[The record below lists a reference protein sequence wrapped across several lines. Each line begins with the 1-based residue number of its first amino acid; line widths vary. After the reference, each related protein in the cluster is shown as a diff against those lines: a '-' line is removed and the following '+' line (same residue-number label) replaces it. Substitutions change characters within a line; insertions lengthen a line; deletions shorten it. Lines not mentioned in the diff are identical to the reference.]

1 MKKIHI
7 ILIVLFAA
15 LLMGLTALFGNLST
29 YQTINEAIGNKGKI
43 VSIVAQLDTT
53 QPMEYD
59 PIKNPNYFRFTIIDS
74 LCNTIPVVYHNAMP
88 TDFRKAEKLVLKG
101 KVEGTYFECKEI
113 LMKCPSKYE
122 DKEKL
127 QFANTKN

>member
-7 ILIVLFAA
+7 ILIILLAA

-29 YQTINEAIGNKGKI
+29 YQTIKEAIRNKGKT

-53 QPMEYD
+53 QPVEYD
-59 PIKNPNYFRFTIIDS
+59 PVKNPNYFTFTIIDTMG
-74 LCNTIPVVYHNAMP
+74 NKIPVVYHNAMP

-101 KVEGTYFECKEI
+101 SVQDNYFECKEI

-122 DKEKL
+122 DKEQL
-127 QFANTKN
+127 QFKNTKN